1 MKVLIKVPNCIV
13 RNKKL
18 YLDLD
23 LAEVVLEVRRKIST
37 LAGIPMSG
45 FHLATSHLGI
55 KILLTD
61 TWPLSFFITEENPV
75 LKLKLLEITRSLRRD
90 SLVSTSMVI
99 QNFSIANFMSSENPS
114 QNLLSACKLG
124 NFQMVKEVSDQIEK
138 ENADEDV
145 FNCVEDNKWSP
156 LHYLC
161 VSGEIKILKFL
172 LEKRVN
178 CNKVT
183 IDEWTP
189 LQLATYF
196 GRVEVVEALLQ
207 TSNLLINKKTKFR
220 GTALHLACETGN
232 EQIMKLLLERNAC
245 MNIDDHKGRK
255 PIELAKKPEVFEMW
269 AVYSGKSQLKKYSDA
284 EIPVPFCSEVFIVN
298 SFSLNDKPVFLY
310 LDVESGLINRYMN
323 KEQFL
328 DKAKPEH
335 YTRTI
340 DIQDIK
346 LEFRRKNQYMFTIE
360 TSKSITKYFTR
371 HEVLST
377 EWVERIKKAIDFY
390 MINKQNGIIEQLS
403 EPIEEPNDDESTDT
417 TNPVINEEVVDFSSF
432 SVMEEIGNGAF
443 GIVYKVSKINSGQV
457 FAMKSL
463 SKTTLQKQKQL
474 KYAISECKI
483 MKQLNHP
490 FIVPLYYAFQTP
502 KYLYLILELCPNGDL
517 LGLLEKKGVIE
528 ENIARFYIAEVI
540 LALEYLHEA
549 DIIYRDLKP
558 ANVLIAADFHIKL
571 ADFGLAKEKVNKI
584 NPAMTMAGSPA
595 YLPPEIVAKKGAT
608 TASDVYGLGP
618 LLYELLTGRTPYYS
632 DDIDLL
638 FQNIKTAKLSFPEFV
653 SANARDLIGLVM
665 NKEPAKRPQ
674 ISQIKRHPFFRKMD
688 WEALMARRI
697 RPPRLG
703 IESFD
708 EVV

>member
-1 MKVLIKVPNCIV
+1 M
-13 RNKKL
+13 
-18 YLDLD
+18 YLDLEIE
-23 LAEVVLEVRRKIST
+23 EVVLEVRRKISSVV
-37 LAGIPMSG
+37 GIPMSG
-45 FHLATSHLGI
+45 FHLATNRLGI

-75 LKLKLLEITRSLRRD
+75 LKLKLLEMARLLRKD
-90 SLVSTSMVI
+90 SLLTTSMSI
-99 QNFSIANFMSSENPS
+99 QNFSISNFMSGEIPS
-114 QNLLSACKLG
+114 QTLFTACKLG
-124 NFQMVKEVSDQIEK
+124 NCQMLQEISDLIEK
-138 ENADEDV
+138 ENADDDI
-145 FNCVEDNKWSP
+145 FNSVEDNKWSP
-156 LHYLC
+156 LHYVC

-189 LQLATYF
+189 LQLAVYF
-196 GRVEVVEALLQ
+196 GKAEVVEALLQ
-207 TSNLLINKKTKFR
+207 SPNILINKKTKFR

-232 EQIMKLLLERNAC
+232 LEIMKLLLEKNAC
-245 MNIDDHKGRK
+245 MSIDDHKGRK
-255 PIELAKKPEVFEMW
+255 PIELAKNSEVFELW
-269 AVYSGKSQLKKYSDA
+269 AVYSGRTQLKKYSDS
-284 EIPVPFCSEVFIVN
+284 EVPVPFCSEVFIVN
-298 SFSLNDKPVFLY
+298 CFSCNDKQVFLY
-310 LDVESGLINRYMN
+310 LDVESGVINRYMN

-328 DKAKPEH
+328 DKSKPEH

-340 DIQDIK
+340 DIQDVK
-346 LEFRRKNQYMFTIE
+346 LENRRKGQYGFSIE
-360 TSKSITKYFTR
+360 TSKMVTKYYTR
-371 HEVLST
+371 YEALSS
-377 EWVERIKKAIDFY
+377 EWVDRIKKSIEFY
-390 MINKQNGIIEQLS
+390 MVNKQNGIMEQIS
-403 EPIEEPNDDESTDT
+403 EPAEETNDDESTNA
-417 TNPVINEEVVDFSSF
+417 TNDDSSSTMTQVINDEVIDFSSF
-432 SVMEEIGNGAF
+432 SIMEEIGNGSF
-443 GIVYKVSKINSGQV
+443 GIVYKVSKISSGQV

-463 SKTTLQKQKQL
+463 SKSTLQKQKQL

-558 ANVLIAADFHIKL
+558 ANVLIASDFHIKL
-571 ADFGLAKEKVNKI
+571 ADFGLAKEKVNKV

-608 TASDVYGLGP
+608 AASDIYGLGP

-638 FQNIKTAKLSFPEFV
+638 FQNIKTAKLSFPETV
-653 SANARDLIGLVM
+653 SPNARDLIGLLM
-665 NKEPAKRPQ
+665 NKEPSKRPQ

-688 WEALMARRI
+688 WEALLARRI

-703 IESFD
+703 IENFD
-708 EVV
+708 EGN